1 MKPEEI
7 RKGDR
12 VFHIFFGFGIIE
24 EVYKKACKV
33 KFDSLK
39 TSRHII
45 SFKLRK
51 I

>member
-1 MKPEEI
+1 MKSEI
-7 RKGDR
+7 IKKGDK
-12 VFHIFFGFGIIE
+12 VFHLFFGFGIIE

-33 KFDSLK
+33 KFNSLK